1 MNAFNSLPAEL
12 VGARLMRQDWT
23 RLTFIHWAVDPA
35 LVAPLLP
42 EGTRPDVL
50 DGVTYV
56 GLIPFE
62 MRRAG
67 FGRGPA
73 VPFFG
78 DFAETNVRLY
88 SVDDEG
94 HHGIVFRS
102 LETSRLLV
110 ALGARVA
117 FGTPYMWARMGIAQ
131 DGNRIHYTTRR
142 RWPKPRG
149 ASARISVTIGD
160 PIAEPSEAELFV
172 TARFGLHTRYLGRT
186 LWIPNH
192 HAPWPLRT
200 ATVESLDDDLV
211 AAAGLPGIVSRPPD
225 LVMYAETVRT
235 EFGAPVVVREAGQA
249 VAVEPI
255 RLDKAYPHTAANAN
269 MKSE

>member
-1 MNAFNSLPAEL
+1 MNTFSPIPARPTGVRVME
-12 VGARLMRQDWT
+12 QDWT

-42 EGTRPDVL
+42 AGTRPDVL

-62 MRRAG
+62 LRRAG

-73 VPFFG
+73 VPYLG

-102 LETSRLLV
+102 LEATRLAV
-110 ALGARVA
+110 VIFARLA
-117 FGTPYMWARMGIAQ
+117 FATPYMWARM
-131 DGNRIHYTTRR
+131 RIHEEGDLIDYTTRR
-142 RWPKPRG
+142 RWPGPRG
-149 ASARISVTIGD
+149 AGGRVTTRVGD
-160 PIAEPSEAELFV
+160 VITDPSPVELFV
-172 TARFGLHTRYLGRT
+172 TARFGLHTRYWGRT

-192 HAPWPLRT
+192 HEPWPLQR
-200 ATVESLDDDLV
+200 ATIEHLDDSLI
-211 AAAGLPGIVSRPPD
+211 AAAGLRGIVDREPD
-225 LVMYAETVRT
+225 SVMHARAVHTV
-235 EFGAPVVVREAGQA
+235 FHAPVT
-249 VAVEPI
+249 I
-255 RLDKAYPHTAANAN
+255 R
-269 MKSE
+269 S

>member
-1 MNAFNSLPAEL
+1 MNTFNSVPAEL
-12 VGARLMRQDWT
+12 VGPRLMRQDWT
-23 RLTFIHWAVDPA
+23 RLAFIHWAVDPA

-42 EGTRPDVL
+42 TGTRPDVL

-117 FGTPYMWARMGIAQ
+117 FGTPYMWARMRIRQ
-131 DGNRIHYTTRR
+131 DGDRIDYATRR
-142 RWPKPRG
+142 RWPRPRG
-149 ASARISVTIGD
+149 AGARISVRIGE
-160 PIAEPSEAELFV
+160 PIAEPSEIQQFV

-192 HAPWPLRT
+192 HEPWPLRT
-200 ATVESLDDDLV
+200 ATIESLDDELV
-211 AAAGLPGIVSRPPD
+211 AAAGLPGVSRRAPD
-225 LVMYAETVRT
+225 SVMYADTVRT
-235 EFGAPVVVREAGQA
+235 EFGAPIVVRSGERSGELEVVVVEAG
-249 VAVEPI
+249 
-255 RLDKAYPHTAANAN
+255 
-269 MKSE
+269 

>member
-1 MNAFNSLPAEL
+1 MNTEGVTAFNPVPREL
-12 VGARLMRQDWT
+12 SGMRLFRQDWT

-35 LVAPLLP
+35 LVAPLIP
-42 EGTRPDVL
+42 AATRPDTL

-73 VPFFG
+73 VPYFG

-88 SVDDEG
+88 TVDDEG

-102 LETSRLLV
+102 LETSRLAV
-110 ALGARVA
+110 MLGARAA
-117 FGTPYMWARMGIAQ
+117 FATPYMWARMRIAQ
-131 DGNRIHYTTRR
+131 HGDVIEYTTRR
-142 RWPKPRG
+142 RFPGPRRVG
-149 ASARISVTIGD
+149 GRITVRIGRPIID
-160 PIAEPSEAELFV
+160 PSPIELFI

-192 HAPWPLRT
+192 HHPWPLHD
-200 ATVESLDDDLV
+200 ATVEHLDDGLV
-211 AAAGLPGIVSRPPD
+211 AAAGLPGVVDRAPD
-225 LVMYAETVRT
+225 SVMYADTVST
-235 EFGAPVVVREAGQA
+235 AFGNPVVVSR
-249 VAVEPI
+249 
-255 RLDKAYPHTAANAN
+255 
-269 MKSE
+269 